1 MSDPVTLKYIRH
13 SVAGFI
19 VWPKA
24 LECLSHRDVARVYGF
39 SREVCHGEIMSA
51 GFIDFNGGNSKPF
64 CYGRSESLNI
74 NSMAADTAALRAE
87 WGMVCRT
94 CSGRGVI
101 GGFEHSAAPGY
112 VTEDCPDCNP
122 RAPLTP
128 SLQAQAQ
135 AVGAFGDADSLEP
148 SEPVL

>member
-19 VWPKA
+19 VWPKLIECVSHKDMARA
-24 LECLSHRDVARVYGF
+24 LQFSKEVA
-39 SREVCHGEIMSA
+39 HGHLLSA

-64 CYGRSESLNI
+64 CYGRSESLNL
-74 NSMAADTAALRAE
+74 NSMAADTAALRE
-87 WGMVCRT
+87 QWGMR
-94 CSGRGVI
+94 SI
-101 GGFEHSAAPGY
+101 GAPAAPL
-112 VTEDCPDCNP
+112 P
-122 RAPLTP
+122 P

-135 AVGAFGDADSLEP
+135 AVGAGGDADSLEP